1 LPKFSLLA
9 VFAHP
14 DDETIVSPLLA
25 KYAHAGH
32 SVHLLSLTAGEK
44 GIREHAKIPAGEQ
57 LASVRARELS
67 CSAAELGI
75 TGYTLLRFPDQGFS
89 AGGGNQIWKD
99 AVSEVRAAIGRLFP
113 DVIVTWGPE
122 GGTGHPDHR
131 AINSIVAQAFQHRS
145 LLSHLPRKL
154 YYAAF
159 AEFVNGQT
167 DDWASETRVSR
178 EFITT
183 DVDCSDY
190 LNAAQRS
197 IECYRSQWTPE
208 LMRRVRRICEL
219 EHGHVLLRL
228 AYSTIAV
235 SLFPERDIFEGL

>member
-1 LPKFSLLA
+1 LLNFCLLA
-9 VFAHP
+9 VFSHP

-44 GIREHAKIPAGEQ
+44 GVREHAKIPAGEP
-57 LASVRARELS
+57 LASIRAQELA

-89 AGGGNQIWKD
+89 AGSGNPIWKD
-99 AVSEVRAAIGRLFP
+99 AVSEVRAAIGHLCP

-131 AINSIVAQAFQHRS
+131 ATNSIVVQAFQQRS
-145 LLSHLPRKL
+145 LLSHQPRKL
-154 YYAAF
+154 YYATF
-159 AEFVNGQT
+159 AETVNGGT
-167 DDWASETRVSR
+167 NEWASETRVSR

-190 LNAAQRS
+190 MNAAQRA

-208 LMRRVRRICEL
+208 LMRRVRSICEL
-219 EHGHVLLRL
+219 QHGHVLLRL

-235 SLFPERDIFEGL
+235 WRLPKRDIFEGL